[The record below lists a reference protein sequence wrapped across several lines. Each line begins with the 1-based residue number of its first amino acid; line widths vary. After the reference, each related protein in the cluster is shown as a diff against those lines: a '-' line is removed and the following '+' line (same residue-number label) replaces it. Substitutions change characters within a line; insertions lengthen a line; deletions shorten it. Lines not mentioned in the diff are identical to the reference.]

1 MLSVYGALLQHW
13 LDVHP
18 RKKESHF
25 PLWIS
30 EATNFKNRKMGLR
43 GAEKII
49 AEIVGKVAP
58 NKNAVPYILRHS
70 RATFL
75 AKMGWNKA
83 KLRKFF
89 GWSEGTKHEYPKE

>member
-1 MLSVYGALLQHW
+1 
-13 LDVHP
+13 
-18 RKKESHF
+18 
-25 PLWIS
+25 
-30 EATNFKNRKMGLR
+30 MGLR

-89 GWSEGTKHEYPKE
+89 GWSEIKIIPQRVTILVDQMQLVVI

>member
-1 MLSVYGALLQHW
+1 
-13 LDVHP
+13 
-18 RKKESHF
+18 
-25 PLWIS
+25 
-30 EATNFKNRKMGLR
+30 MGLR